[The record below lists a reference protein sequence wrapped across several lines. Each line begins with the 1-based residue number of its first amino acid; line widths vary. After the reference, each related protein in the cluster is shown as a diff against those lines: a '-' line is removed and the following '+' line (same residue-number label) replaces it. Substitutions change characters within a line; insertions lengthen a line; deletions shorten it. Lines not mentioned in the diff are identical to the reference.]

1 MLKELDKYK
10 ISESE
15 LTALMVING
24 LTYKIIP
31 HEVYISEKITYKDE
45 EFLIN

>member
-1 MLKELDKYK
+1 
-10 ISESE
+10 
-15 LTALMVING
+15 MVING

-45 EFLIN
+45 EFLINQIIYVLECND